1 MFNIDSF
8 KEFKLNKQKFALPVG
23 SKKRDYGTLIIL
35 NTSSHGGN
43 DAILNAPL
51 INTMGLYKQIFTDGQ
66 FRSKIGPKTI
76 SERKVKERL
85 EYYREL
91 KDSHSLKGLVVFNTN
106 PGKNLYYEISHWNEL
121 FFQIMDKKP
130 VLTKAKAYMQLLSE
144 NILNQ
149 PFFSHYEK
157 KIMVFDLDDWGKTEL
172 RDYNNPLGLFYFL
185 MRKHLNEMEILNGI
199 DILITTKDA
208 CFRFKPENLDE
219 RSFNEFYRLMVR
231 LNKTIFSEE
240 MEKEE
245 GVVNPLSQ
253 NQVPDADP
261 LMKPEEGT
269 ELVKHDD
276 RKMPSIDSKEEAPH
290 STEPLKFPSEEE
302 EQEEK
307 AKIDDLI
314 KSSALEPVNI
324 KSTAMSKRDEELR
337 KAQLELK
344 IEGLKNGTLKLEDL
358 RNIHPS
364 EIEISTK
371 DISKKVNVLDKNFT
385 KVKFSNFA
393 GEYVEKLYDKDIV
406 SIADTMQDKSIP
418 VYIREVTKEDT
429 SDPMTAKETWTFS
442 LEDSERR
449 RHTLKFDVPKFI
461 EGKYMM
467 INGNKKVFNNQRV
480 MKPLVKTAPDTV
492 QVCTTYNKI
501 FMTRYGEN
509 VESIYEKFRQLVL
522 NNKAFKVVQGNCS
535 KTNAEYKTSIEYD
548 TLAKTFVEIIVDIG
562 RNNVKRHFVFN
573 QPLLKKMI
581 EKDGTE
587 KAKEIYER
595 ITKDDNI
602 ALFVDYQ
609 NGKIVFVGM
618 LKPDLGTTLESMEK
632 IPTME
637 AYHNPS
643 IILAE
648 DPKLVDKN
656 WAISRLKQHTF
667 EDGKTKKVLFHNG
680 KRYRLRSE
688 ILVFDENGKV
698 FVQPLDTVGT
708 MGAMYKLPGGGV
720 EKNERSDIAAARECN
735 EEARLRVENV
745 LYSKIAYVKLY
756 NGSSP
761 REQDL
766 QRYYD
771 GALTFVF
778 VAKCTGKF
786 KGYVKKEDRE
796 DDMVKYGNFFDPRD
810 LPLTEPHIEAVNA
823 YHHLTTGDS
832 TPIIEAVTE
841 EPDIEEDNTKEL
853 EFGVIDLILTS
864 LPDEKRE
871 PMKKEMASYSAGKR
885 FMFTRCKVMKKNI
898 PLVIFLAYCEGLT
911 TVLRKAKILHH
922 FTEKRPNLKEDALY
936 RGVIQFSDGYLI
948 YDKFPLKN
956 SILMNGLYGVDTKN
970 YEYAEFDQKDVYM
983 EALAKICGN
992 RMIASAL
999 DNFYD
1004 WMIDPV
1010 TREILEDLNYPTD
1023 FVGLMLA
1030 GNELLQD
1037 NNYRNELDMA
1047 NWRVRSNEM
1056 VYAHAY
1062 KRIADAYT
1070 KYRATADNKNP
1081 VKISIPRDAVMKDI
1095 AMSQIVEDVSE
1106 LSPIVEVE
1114 KARSI
1119 TDKGPSGTN
1128 LEQAYT
1134 MARRCYHP
1142 SMKGII
1148 AMSTSV
1154 DANVGISRDL
1164 TLEPNITNLRGYV
1177 APDEDQKFNA
1187 INMFSPA
1194 EMLTPL
1200 AGTHDDTIRT
1210 ATGTKQSKHI
1220 IPVDHSSPVL
1230 MSTGMEK
1237 ALPYHLSSD
1246 FVVVAKDDGE
1256 VVEYD
1261 MDKGVV
1267 VLKYKDGSTQAI
1279 NANVK
1284 VVKNGAGGFFLPS
1297 KMNCSKLKKGY
1308 KFKKDDV
1315 LAYNDQFFSSSK
1327 SEGVRFN
1334 IGTLSKVACIGS
1346 YANFEDG
1353 DAVTVK
1359 LSKKMGTRICM
1370 ETHAVVGLHSNV
1382 DFIVKVGDHVE
1393 VGDPLITYDQSSG
1406 DPGFNKLLANIGKDM
1421 QEEIKDMGKTPIK
1434 SHYEGTIR
1442 AIKIYSTVDPDELS
1456 PSLKK
1461 IVTAYYKEI
1470 GEKKKLVSKHKDKK
1484 DTSMDYTFMEEDKK
1498 IETEDGKVLGITVGE
1513 GVLIKFYIEYQD
1525 NVDTGD
1531 KLVHFAALK
1540 GITGE
1545 VIPEGQEPFTLD
1557 RPEEEISSTFGPAAI
1572 LARMVPS
1579 AMTTM
1584 YGNKIIIEVKRKLME
1599 MYQKDNPSFKP
1610 KDELF

>member
-43 DAILNAPL
+43 DTILNAPL

-76 SERKVKERL
+76 TERKVKERL

-91 KDSHSLKGLVVFNTN
+91 KDNHALKGLVVFNTN

-149 PFFSHYEK
+149 PFFTHYEK

-185 MRKHLNEMEILNGI
+185 MRKHLSEMEILNGI

-219 RSFNEFYRLMVR
+219 RSYNEFYRLMVR

-245 GVVNPLSQ
+245 GVTNPLSQ

-261 LMKPEEGT
+261 SMKPEEGSKV
-269 ELVKHDD
+269 VKYDEN
-276 RKMPSIDSKEEAPH
+276 KIPSPDSKEKVPQ
-290 STEPLKFPSEEE
+290 SVEPIKLPSEEE

-324 KSTAMSKRDEELR
+324 KSTAMTKRDEELR

-344 IEGLKNGTLKLEDL
+344 IEGLKNGTIKVEDL

-385 KVKFSNFA
+385 KVKFSNFS

-429 SDPMTAKETWTFS
+429 SDPMTSKETWTFS

-548 TLAKTFVEIIVDIG
+548 TLAKTFVEIIIDTG
-562 RNNVKRHFVFN
+562 YQNNKRHFVFN
-573 QPLLKKMI
+573 QPLLKKMV

-587 KAKEIYER
+587 EAKKIYENI
-595 ITKDDNI
+595 ITDGT
-602 ALFVDYQ
+602 AFFVDYQ

-618 LKPDLGTTLESMEK
+618 LRPDLGPTLESMEK

-637 AYHNPS
+637 A
-643 IILAE
+643 
-648 DPKLVDKN
+648 
-656 WAISRLKQHTF
+656 
-667 EDGKTKKVLFHNG
+667 
-680 KRYRLRSE
+680 
-688 ILVFDENGKV
+688 
-698 FVQPLDTVGT
+698 
-708 MGAMYKLPGGGV
+708 
-720 EKNERSDIAAARECN
+720 
-735 EEARLRVENV
+735 
-745 LYSKIAYVKLY
+745 
-756 NGSSP
+756 
-761 REQDL
+761 
-766 QRYYD
+766 
-771 GALTFVF
+771 
-778 VAKCTGKF
+778 
-786 KGYVKKEDRE
+786 
-796 DDMVKYGNFFDPRD
+796 
-810 LPLTEPHIEAVNA
+810 
-823 YHHLTTGDS
+823 
-832 TPIIEAVTE
+832 VTE
-841 EPDIEEDNTKEL
+841 EPDIEEDNKNEDL
-853 EFGVIDLILTS
+853 EFGVIEMILSS
-864 LPDEKRE
+864 LPEDKRV

-922 FTEKRPNLKEDALY
+922 FTEKRPNLKEDVMY

-1010 TREILEDLNYPTD
+1010 TREILEALNYPTD

-1047 NWRVRSNEM
+1047 NWRIRSNEM

-1114 KARSI
+1114 KSRSI

-1134 MARRCYHP
+1134 LARRCYHP

-1154 DANVGISRDL
+1154 DANVGINRDL

-1177 APDEDQKFNA
+1177 AADKDQKFNE

-1200 AGTHDDTIRT
+1200 AGSHDDTIRT

-1220 IPVDHSSPVL
+1220 IPVDNSSPVL

-1237 ALPYHLSSD
+1237 VLPYHLSSD

-1327 SEGVRFN
+1327 GEGVRFN

-1442 AIKIYSTVDPDELS
+1442 AIKIYSTVEPDELS

-1545 VIPEGQEPFTLD
+1545 IIPEGQEPFTLD